1 MRTMTKALAVT
12 LLSLAATTPLRAQ
25 RAHFGG
31 HAGYH
36 FDQDM
41 ALVGA
46 QILLPLGGGLELYPS
61 FDKYFPDAG
70 SLLGFNGDLKLRLPS
85 AGPTHLYVGGGVN
98 VLHASSGGASADD
111 TGWDLFGGFE
121 TRGTA
126 IHPYVEGRVL
136 FHDRTTVQLAAGL
149 NITLY

>member
-1 MRTMTKALAVT
+1 MTKALAVALC
-12 LLSLAATTPLRAQ
+12 LLAGATPLRAQ

-46 QILLPLGGGLELYPS
+46 QILLPVGRSLELYPS
-61 FDKYFPDAG
+61 FDYYFPGAG
-70 SLLGFNGDLKLRLPS
+70 SLLGFSGDLKVRLPTGS
-85 AGPTHLYVGGGVN
+85 PTRIYFGGGVN
-98 VLHASSGGASADD
+98 VLHASSGGASAND

-126 IHPYVEGRVL
+126 IHPYVEARVL
-136 FHDRTTVQLAAGL
+136 MHDRSTVQLAAGL